1 MNLQQMRDLVRAQ
14 LDLDDTDLP
23 DVLLD
28 AYIQEGYDRVL
39 ELEQRWPFFEVRW
52 SVYVPAEGEVEMPD
66 DAAYIEMLIDS
77 AGRILPRIPARL
89 AVMSFPPGNTPTGSP
104 AYWSRINRSI
114 VLVPASS
121 QITTLTAVGYRQGSD
136 WIGVGA
142 SGECDCD
149 RRLHIPIC
157 WYACSLGYAQQ
168 EDEVLEQTYLN
179 RFKDSAAQAREAIM
193 RPSVTAP
200 KQVGYVHYPTSPRG
214 PGGPSQI
221 VLDVGT

>member
-121 QITTLTAVGYRQGSD
+121 QAKPR
-136 WIGVGA
+136 A
-142 SGECDCD
+142 
-149 RRLHIPIC
+149 RRYTRSFFC
-157 WYACSLGYAQQ
+157 CRYA
-168 EDEVLEQTYLN
+168 
-179 RFKDSAAQAREAIM
+179 RFT
-193 RPSVTAP
+193 SVISN
-200 KQVGYVHYPTSPRG
+200 SPRADG
-214 PGGPSQI
+214 CSA
-221 VLDVGT
+221 